1 MPQQM
6 KQNQIL
12 SVFINEVSILAE
24 INENAVTILVSGDS
38 ISKGVIYDESKNK
51 YSILQE
57 NYVELLRNKLNGIIY
72 NSSRFGNT
80 IIKGIQKL
88 KDSIFKHKP
97 DIVLIEY
104 GGNDCDFNWDEISRD
119 PFADHTP
126 RTTFEKFEKTLFDA
140 VSFVK
145 EKGITPVLMSLPPL
159 NADKYLEWVSKNNPI
174 AKMNILEWLGSVTK
188 IYWWQERYNSV
199 IVRIAEETK
208 TLWIDV
214 RSAFL
219 RFPDFSEL
227 LCADGIHPNRDGHV
241 VIAEEIIS
249 FIKSGYRHL
258 LT

>member
-1 MPQQM
+1 M

-12 SVFINEVSILAE
+12 DVSIIEVYILIE
-24 INENAVTILVSGDS
+24 RNGNAVTILVSGDS

-51 YSILQE
+51 YSILQD
-57 NYVELLRNKLNGIIY
+57 NYVDLLRNKLNGIIY
-72 NSSRFGNT
+72 NTSRFGNT

-104 GGNDCDFNWDEISRD
+104 GGNDCDFNWDEISKD
-119 PFADHTP
+119 PFADHAPHTG
-126 RTTFEKFEKTLFDA
+126 FEKFEKTLFDT
-140 VSFVK
+140 VSFIK

-159 NADKYLEWVSKNNPI
+159 NADRYLDWISKNNPI
-174 AKMNILEWLGSVTK
+174 VKTNILKWLGSVTK

-208 TLWIDV
+208 TLWIDI

-227 LCADGIHPNRDGHV
+227 LCIDGIHPNRNGHA

-249 FIKSGYRHL
+249 FVKSDYRHL
-258 LT
+258 LI

>member
-1 MPQQM
+1 
-6 KQNQIL
+6 
-12 SVFINEVSILAE
+12 
-24 INENAVTILVSGDS
+24 
-38 ISKGVIYDESKNK
+38 
-51 YSILQE
+51 
-57 NYVELLRNKLNGIIY
+57 
-72 NSSRFGNT
+72 
-80 IIKGIQKL
+80 
-88 KDSIFKHKP
+88 
-97 DIVLIEY
+97 
-104 GGNDCDFNWDEISRD
+104 
-119 PFADHTP
+119 
-126 RTTFEKFEKTLFDA
+126 
-140 VSFVK
+140 
-145 EKGITPVLMSLPPL
+145 
-159 NADKYLEWVSKNNPI
+159 
-174 AKMNILEWLGSVTK
+174 MNILEWLGSVTK